1 MRITKKLGILVAVP
15 LCAVSGF
22 GALALVT
29 STSGAISAG
38 HLYTLMNSAS
48 AAADLVSELQAERT
62 QVAMILSSSSGA
74 DSTALNDQ
82 IAKTQAATAAYED
95 TVKGMPWLSSDGKTL
110 LSRIDGE
117 LRAIDTLRDLIR
129 GNSPQVLSAADFQ
142 YHIVIADLLSYHDLV
157 QNSGASSSVATM
169 LRATSA
175 LSQAREALS
184 GEEADVLRTLAAPT
198 QTASAAQDLIG
209 SRNSYS
215 SAMESFGALAPA
227 SWQDV
232 PNQALG
238 GPGMAGAGQLEDT
251 VADTAPG
258 TKVQLDPKQ
267 WTSTLDA
274 RLTALDGVRHDM
286 DLSTLSLIAKDR
298 RYQRELAGVEA
309 AAVAGTMLLALMVS
323 LRLGRPIIKGLR
335 GLRDGAHAVAFE
347 DLPAAVQAL
356 RGTGSLTGQ
365 TPEEFADEAAGG
377 LPVKGDDEIAA
388 VARAFNAVRREAI
401 RTAAEQ
407 VLLRAGVG
415 AAFVALAR
423 RGERLTGALTLELDK
438 AERDEQDPD
447 RLARLFVLDHLA
459 ARMTRNNESLLVL
472 GGEGTV
478 RVRDEGVPLI
488 DVIRAASGRIEKYSR
503 VDLVNV
509 DMGVVIA
516 PPVVDHLVHL
526 CAELLDNATAFSSPD
541 SRVLVDMRVLADRII
556 IQITDRGIGMTP
568 RRRSELNARLT
579 TPTHL
584 DAASVKA
591 MGLTV
596 AGQLASWYGIAV
608 ELRQN
613 PQGGTIAELVLPP
626 TLYWS
631 PGAPDL
637 LVPTTPTAA
646 IDSLVSG
653 MGSPGERNTSGARNS
668 GGGAV
673 TGGRRRR
680 SVAPEPEPDRFG
692 AGTGGFN
699 PRTQTSAFPQQP
711 AMGAAAGA
719 ATMDASGQWAAQQGA
734 NGFASDP
741 YASTQA
747 SIGEGVNGFPPAP
760 IRVRPLSRPA
770 GPAAP
775 VDGAASGPGVTDG
788 PLSPWLAGA
797 LRGRAAAE
805 AAQQAQ
811 AQAAQAAQ
819 AQALQAAQAAQS
831 GQEPAPAYP
840 TRSAFEASAQ
850 AQPSHQ
856 KQPSYQ
862 AQPSY
867 QDQPSYQGHPSFQG
881 EHSFQGDP
889 SFQPQPSAQ
898 PPGAVP
904 VQPSFQTQAS
914 QFQTQASQ
922 NQASQFQGQSSYQPR
937 PAAPA
942 QQASFQAQ
950 PALPTAPAAPATPPA
965 PAAEQPKLKTTHGLP
980 KRVPLARLPA
990 EAMDD
995 EPEVASPAERDPS
1008 RVSAS
1013 MVAYARGI
1021 GGRGA
1026 PGSAPQTPY
1035 TPPSSTGT
1043 F

>member
-38 HLYTLMNSAS
+38 RLYTLMNSAT
-48 AAADLVSELQAERT
+48 AAGDLVAELQAERT
-62 QVAMILSSSSGA
+62 QVALFLTAGAGA
-74 DSTALNDQ
+74 DGTALNAQ
-82 IAKTQAATAAYED
+82 ITKTQAATAAYEE
-95 TVKGMPWLSSDGKTL
+95 KLRNMPWLSSDGKAL

-117 LRAIDTLRDLIR
+117 LRSIQTLRDLIR
-129 GNSPQVLSAADFQ
+129 GGSPQALSAADSD

-157 QNSGASSSVATM
+157 QNSGASNQVATM

-175 LSQAREALS
+175 LSDARESLA
-184 GEEADVLRTLAAPT
+184 GEEADVLRTMGLQG

-209 SRNSYS
+209 SRSSYA

-227 SWQDV
+227 AWQDV
-232 PNQALG
+232 PNQVLG
-238 GPGMAGAGQLEDT
+238 GPGMAGAGQLEDA
-251 VADTAPG
+251 VAQTPVGSKISVDS
-258 TKVQLDPKQ
+258 KQ
-267 WTSTLDA
+267 WTSTMDA
-274 RLTALDGVRHDM
+274 RLAALDGVRHDM
-286 DLSTLSLIAKDR
+286 DLATLDLIAKDR
-298 RYQRELAGVEA
+298 TGQRELAGIEA
-309 AAVAGTMLLALMVS
+309 AAIAGTVLLALMVS

-488 DVIRAASGRIEKYSR
+488 DVIRGAAGRIERYSR

-509 DMGVVIA
+509 DMRVVIA

-526 CAELLDNATAFSSPD
+526 CAELLDNATTFSSPD

-556 IQITDRGIGMTP
+556 VQITDRGIGMTP

-579 TPTHL
+579 TPSHL

-596 AGQLASWYGIAV
+596 VGQLASWYGIAV

-626 TLYWS
+626 TLYWAPGS
-631 PGAPDL
+631 PDTSFPS
-637 LVPTTPTAA
+637 VPSAA
-646 IDSLVSG
+646 INSLASG
-653 MGSPGERNTSGARNS
+653 MGQPGSRGPGA
-668 GGGAV
+668 A
-673 TGGRRRR
+673 
-680 SVAPEPEPDRFG
+680 
-692 AGTGGFN
+692 
-699 PRTQTSAFPQQP
+699 
-711 AMGAAAGA
+711 AAAGA
-719 ATMDASGQWAAQQGA
+719 AGGPDAVDSGRRRRGGAQEPDLAGQYGAPAGGFGTPQRPAPFPHPPTPAPAMDATAQYGT
-734 NGFASDP
+734 P
-741 YASTQA
+741 QA
-747 SIGEGVNGFPPAP
+747 GIAEGVNGFPPAP
-760 IRVRPLSRPA
+760 IRVRPLSQPA

-775 VDGAASGPGVTDG
+775 VRPAGPVGGTTSGPGVADG

-805 AAQQAQ
+805 AAQAAQ

-819 AQALQAAQAAQS
+819 AQAVQAAQAA
-831 GQEPAPAYP
+831 ARA
-840 TRSAFEASAQ
+840 AAAQ
-850 AQPSHQ
+850 A
-856 KQPSYQ
+856 

-867 QDQPSYQGHPSFQG
+867 QTQAQPEYQMRSAFEPPAHPSYQNRPSFQSHPAPPAAPAPTG
-881 EHSFQGDP
+881 SP
-889 SFQPQPSAQ
+889 SFQS
-898 PPGAVP
+898 PPTVQARPAVP
-904 VQPSFQTQAS
+904 VQPSFQV
-914 QFQTQASQ
+914 
-922 NQASQFQGQSSYQPR
+922 
-937 PAAPA
+937 
-942 QQASFQAQ
+942 Q
-950 PALPTAPAAPATPPA
+950 PALPTAAPA
-965 PAAEQPKLKTTHGLP
+965 PAAEQAKPKTTHGLP

-990 EAMDD
+990 EAMD
-995 EPEVASPAERDPS
+995 EQPEQTSPAERDPS

>member
-48 AAADLVSELQAERT
+48 AAGDLVAELQAERT
-62 QVAMILSSSSGA
+62 QVALFL
-74 DSTALNDQ
+74 TAPAGTDLNPLTDQ
-82 IAKTQAATAAYED
+82 ISKTQAATAVYEEKL
-95 TVKGMPWLSSDGKTL
+95 KGMPWLSSDGKTL
-110 LSRIDGE
+110 LNRIDGE
-117 LRAIDTLRDLIR
+117 LRAIDTLRDHIR
-129 GNSPQVLSAADFQ
+129 TGNSQALSAADFQ
-142 YHIVIADLLSYHDLV
+142 YHIVIADLLAYHDLV
-157 QNSGASSSVATM
+157 QNSGASSQVATM

-175 LSQAREALS
+175 LSQARESLS
-184 GEEADVLRTLAAPT
+184 GEEADVLRTLGAPF
-198 QTASAAQDLIG
+198 QTASAQQDLIG
-209 SRNSYS
+209 SRSSYA
-215 SAMESFGALAPA
+215 SAIESFGALAPA

-251 VADTAPG
+251 VANTPPG
-258 TKVQLDPKQ
+258 TKVQLDPKL

-274 RLTALDGVRHDM
+274 RLAALDGVRHDM
-286 DLSTLSLIAKDR
+286 DLGTLDLIAKDR
-298 RYQRELAGVEA
+298 TRQRELAGVEA
-309 AAVAGTMLLALMVS
+309 AAIAGTMLLALMVS

-488 DVIRAASGRIEKYSR
+488 DVIRAASGRIERYSR

-509 DMGVVIA
+509 DMSVVVA
-516 PPVVDHLVHL
+516 PPVVDHLVHM

-556 IQITDRGIGMTP
+556 LQITDRGIGMTP

-626 TLYWS
+626 TLYWT
-631 PGAPDL
+631 PGAQESSFTSFPAS
-637 LVPTTPTAA
+637 PTAA
-646 IDSLVSG
+646 INTLASG
-653 MGSPGERNTSGARNS
+653 MGQPGAYGSNPAAAASAAGAAGN
-668 GGGAV
+668 
-673 TGGRRRR
+673 GGRRRR
-680 SVAPEPEPDRFG
+680 GATPEEDAEQYGPPAP
-692 AGTGGFN
+692 AGPPGGGFD
-699 PRTQTSAFPQQP
+699 PRQRPAPYPQP
-711 AMGAAAGA
+711 PVPAAAMDTGPYGA
-719 ATMDASGQWAAQQGA
+719 TQPGIAA
-734 NGFASDP
+734 
-741 YASTQA
+741 
-747 SIGEGVNGFPPAP
+747 GVNGFPPAP

-775 VDGAASGPGVTDG
+775 VGGAISGPGVTDG
-788 PLSPWLAGA
+788 PVSPWLAGA

-805 AAQQAQ
+805 AAQAAQ

-819 AQALQAAQAAQS
+819 AQAVQAAQAAAARAAQGSQPSWQNQPQS
-831 GQEPAPAYP
+831 DYQMRA
-840 TRSAFEASAQ
+840 AFE
-850 AQPSHQ
+850 P
-856 KQPSYQ
+856 P

-867 QDQPSYQGHPSFQG
+867 QEHPSYQPRPSYPAPAAATAAQPSSQG
-881 EHSFQGDP
+881 EP
-889 SFQPQPSAQ
+889 SYQPRPTV
-898 PPGAVP
+898 PTP
-904 VQPSFQTQAS
+904 VQPSFQ
-914 QFQTQASQ
+914 
-922 NQASQFQGQSSYQPR
+922 NQPSYQPR
-937 PAAPA
+937 PPAPVPAPA
-942 QQASFQAQ
+942 PAPAPMQPSYQAQ
-950 PALPTAPAAPATPPA
+950 PALPTAPQAPAPPPA
-965 PAAEQPKLKTTHGLP
+965 PAAEQVRTTHGLP

-995 EPEVASPAERDPS
+995 VPEETSPAERDPS

-1026 PGSAPQTPY
+1026 PGSVPQTPY

>member
-38 HLYTLMNSAS
+38 HLYTLMNSAT
-48 AAADLVSELQAERT
+48 AAGDLVAELQAERT
-62 QVAMILSSSSGA
+62 QVASYLTSAPGSDA
-74 DSTALNDQ
+74 TALNNQ

-95 TVKGMPWLSSDGKTL
+95 KLKNMPWLSSDGKAL

-117 LRAIDTLRDLIR
+117 LRSIDTLRHLIL
-129 GNSPQVLSAADFQ
+129 GNSPKTLSSADFQ

-157 QNSGASSSVATM
+157 QNSGASNQVATM

-175 LSQAREALS
+175 LSEAREALS
-184 GEEADVLRTLAAPT
+184 GEEADVLRTMGEG
-198 QTASAAQDLIG
+198 QTASAAQDLIS
-209 SRNSYS
+209 SRSSYA

-227 SWQDV
+227 SWQDE
-232 PNQALG
+232 PNQVLG
-238 GPGMAGAGQLEDT
+238 GAGMSNAGQLEDA
-251 VADTAPG
+251 VAQTPMGAQVS
-258 TKVQLDPKQ
+258 VQPQ
-267 WTSTLDA
+267 EWTPPLDA
-274 RLTALDGVRHDM
+274 RLRALDGVRHDM
-286 DLSTLSLIAKDR
+286 DLATLDLIAKDR
-298 RYQRELAGVEA
+298 THQRELAGIEA
-309 AAVAGTMLLALMVS
+309 AAIAGTVLLALMVS

-356 RGTGSLTGQ
+356 RSTGSLTGQ

-488 DVIRAASGRIEKYSR
+488 DVIRGAAGRVERYSR

-509 DMGVVIA
+509 DMSVVVA

-556 IQITDRGIGMTP
+556 VQITDRGIGMTP

-626 TLYWS
+626 TLYWV
-631 PGAPDL
+631 PGAHEESFASLPATAVNSL
-637 LVPTTPTAA
+637 TAA
-646 IDSLVSG
+646 
-653 MGSPGERNTSGARNS
+653 MGQTGGYNPSAPAPMPSVGAAS
-668 GGGAV
+668 QPGAV
-673 TGGRRRR
+673 NGGRRRR
-680 SVAPEPEPDRFG
+680 GAVAPEVAADQQFG
-692 AGTGGFN
+692 APAAGFDPN
-699 PRTQTSAFPQQP
+699 RRPSPFPHQP
-711 AMGAAAGA
+711 ASAMDAAAHYGA
-719 ATMDASGQWAAQQGA
+719 
-734 NGFASDP
+734 P
-741 YASTQA
+741 QA
-747 SIGEGVNGFPPAP
+747 GIAEGVNGFPPAP

-770 GPAAP
+770 GPANPSAP
-775 VDGAASGPGVTDG
+775 AGPAGEPVGAPGTGPGVADG

-805 AAQQAQ
+805 AAQAAQ

-819 AQALQAAQAAQS
+819 AQAVQAAQAAAQAAHPS
-831 GQEPAPAYP
+831 YQ
-840 TRSAFEASAQ
+840 TQ
-850 AQPSHQ
+850 AQPE
-856 KQPSYQ
+856 YQ
-862 AQPSY
+862 VRAAFEPPAQ
-867 QDQPSYQGHPSFQG
+867 PSFQG
-881 EHSFQGDP
+881 R
-889 SFQPQPSAQ
+889 
-898 PPGAVP
+898 
-904 VQPSFQTQAS
+904 PSFQTQQS
-914 QFQTQASQ
+914 QPAYPAAPAPAGSPP
-922 NQASQFQGQSSYQPR
+922 FQGQSSYQAR
-937 PAAPA
+937 PTVPA
-942 QQASFQAQ
+942 QPSYQAQ
-950 PALPTAPAAPATPPA
+950 PALPTAAPGPVAVPPAAAPAQERT
-965 PAAEQPKLKTTHGLP
+965 ESKTTHGLP

-990 EAMDD
+990 EAMDE
-995 EPEVASPAERDPS
+995 EPEAASPAERDPS

>member
-1 MRITKKLGILVAVP
+1 VRITKKLGILVAVP

-48 AAADLVSELQAERT
+48 AAGDLVAELQAERT
-62 QVAMILSSSSGA
+62 QVALFL
-74 DSTALNDQ
+74 TAPAGSDLNALTDQ
-82 IAKTQAATAAYED
+82 ISKTQASTAVYED
-95 TVKGMPWLSSDGKTL
+95 KLKAMPWLSSDGKTL
-110 LSRIDGE
+110 LNRIDGE
-117 LRAIDTLRDLIR
+117 LRAIDTLRDHIR
-129 GNSPQVLSAADFQ
+129 SGASQALSAADFQ
-142 YHIVIADLLSYHDLV
+142 YHIVIADLLAYHDLV
-157 QNSGASSSVATM
+157 QNSGASSQVATM

-175 LSQAREALS
+175 LSQARESLS
-184 GEEADVLRTLAAPT
+184 AEEADVLRTSGSPA

-209 SRNSYS
+209 SRSSYA
-215 SAMESFGALAPA
+215 SAIESFGALAPA
-227 SWQDV
+227 NWQDV

-251 VADTAPG
+251 VADTPPG
-258 TKVQLDPKQ
+258 TKVQVDPKL
-267 WTSTLDA
+267 WTTTLDA
-274 RLTALDGVRHDM
+274 RLAALDGVRHDM
-286 DLSTLSLIAKDR
+286 DLATLDLISKDR
-298 RYQRELAGVEA
+298 TRQRELAGIEA
-309 AAVAGTMLLALMVS
+309 AAIAGTMLLALMVS

-488 DVIRAASGRIEKYSR
+488 DVIRGAAGRVERYSR
-503 VDLVNV
+503 IDLVNV
-509 DMGVVIA
+509 DMNVVVA

-556 IQITDRGIGMTP
+556 VQITDRGIGMTP

-631 PGAPDL
+631 PDAALPPMPTSAINNLASGTGQSSGYGERQNAGFRGAG
-637 LVPTTPTAA
+637 TAA
-646 IDSLVSG
+646 GV
-653 MGSPGERNTSGARNS
+653 GA
-668 GGGAV
+668 GPADGAAAAN
-673 TGGRRRR
+673 GGRRRR
-680 SVAPEPEPDRFG
+680 GAQEPDPEQF
-692 AGTGGFN
+692 
-699 PRTQTSAFPQQP
+699 
-711 AMGAAAGA
+711 GAAAGGFAPQQRPAPYPQPPMPA
-719 ATMDASGQWAAQQGA
+719 AAMDSGPYGTTQQGI
-734 NGFASDP
+734 S
-741 YASTQA
+741 
-747 SIGEGVNGFPPAP
+747 EGVNGFPPAP

-775 VDGAASGPGVTDG
+775 VGGVVSGPGVADG
-788 PLSPWLAGA
+788 PVSPWLAGA

-805 AAQQAQ
+805 AAQVAQ

-819 AQALQAAQAAQS
+819 AQAVQAAHAAAQAAQPSWQTQAHPDYS
-831 GQEPAPAYP
+831 G
-840 TRSAFEASAQ
+840 RSAFEAA
-850 AQPSHQ
+850 
-856 KQPSYQ
+856 

-867 QDQPSYQGHPSFQG
+867 QSQPAYPAASAAQPSFQNQPSYQSHPAYPTTAAQPSFQG
-881 EHSFQGDP
+881 EP
-889 SFQPQPSAQ
+889 SYQPQPSV
-898 PPGAVP
+898 PTP
-904 VQPSFQTQAS
+904 VQPSFQS
-914 QFQTQASQ
+914 QTSF
-922 NQASQFQGQSSYQPR
+922 QPR
-937 PAAPA
+937 PTAPAPA
-942 QQASFQAQ
+942 QPSFLAQ
-950 PALPTAPAAPATPPA
+950 PALPTAPQAPAPPPA
-965 PAAEQPKLKTTHGLP
+965 PAAEQVKTTHGLP

-995 EPEVASPAERDPS
+995 VPEATSPAERDPS

>member
-38 HLYTLMNSAS
+38 HLYTLMNSAT
-48 AAADLVSELQAERT
+48 AAGDLVAELQAERT
-62 QVAMILSSSSGA
+62 QVALFLTTNPA
-74 DSTALNDQ
+74 PDPTALNNQ
-82 IAKTQAATAAYED
+82 IAKTQAATAVYED
-95 TVKGMPWLSSDGKTL
+95 RLKNMPWLSSDGKAL
-110 LSRIDGE
+110 LDRIDGE
-117 LRAIDTLRDLIR
+117 LRTIEALRDQIR
-129 GNSPQVLSAADFQ
+129 SSSPKTLSSADFS
-142 YHIVIADLLSYHDLV
+142 YHIVISDLLSYHDLV
-157 QNSGASSSVATM
+157 QNSGASNQVATM

-175 LSQAREALS
+175 LSDAREALS
-184 GEEADVLRTLAAPT
+184 GEESDVLRTMGEKA

-209 SRNSYS
+209 SRSSYA

-227 SWQDV
+227 SWKDV
-232 PNQALG
+232 PNQVLG
-238 GPGMAGAGQLEDT
+238 GAGMADAGQLEDQ
-251 VADTAPG
+251 VAQTPPG
-258 TKVQLDPKQ
+258 TKPSVDASA
-267 WTSTLDA
+267 WTPPLDA

-286 DLSTLSLIAKDR
+286 DLATLDLIAKER
-298 RYQRELAGVEA
+298 TRQRELAGVEA
-309 AAVAGTMLLALMVS
+309 AAIAGTVLLALMVS

-488 DVIRAASGRIEKYSR
+488 DVIRGAAGRIERYSR
-503 VDLVNV
+503 VDLVNI
-509 DMGVVIA
+509 DMGVVVA
-516 PPVVDHLVHL
+516 PPVVDHLVHM

-556 IQITDRGIGMTP
+556 VQITDRGIGMTP

-626 TLYWS
+626 TLYWA
-631 PGAPDL
+631 PGSQDSSFQSL
-637 LVPTTPTAA
+637 PTAA
-646 IDSLVSG
+646 INSLASG
-653 MGSPGERNTSGARNS
+653 MGQPGVRGPNAGAQSVGANQP
-668 GGGAV
+668 GAV
-673 TGGRRRR
+673 NGGRRRR
-680 SVAPEPEPDRFG
+680 PGAQQDDTGQFAVPSMPPAGPDPQHRPAPFPHQPNPAQAMDTGPYG
-692 AGTGGFN
+692 AGQFNTGQFN
-699 PRTQTSAFPQQP
+699 
-711 AMGAAAGA
+711 G
-719 ATMDASGQWAAQQGA
+719 GQFA
-734 NGFASDP
+734 NG
-741 YASTQA
+741 QA
-747 SIGEGVNGFPPAP
+747 GITEGVNGFPPAP

-775 VDGAASGPGVTDG
+775 AAPVGGTATAADG
-788 PLSPWLAGA
+788 PVSPWLASA

-805 AAQQAQ
+805 AAQAAQ

-819 AQALQAAQAAQS
+819 VQAVAAAQGAAHPSYQTQAQS
-831 GQEPAPAYP
+831 EYQV
-840 TRSAFEASAQ
+840 RSAFEPPAP
-850 AQPSHQ
+850 PSHQ
-856 KQPSYQ
+856 GQPSFQSHPAYPAGPTPGGQQPSFQGQPSYQ
-862 AQPSY
+862 SR
-867 QDQPSYQGHPSFQG
+867 
-881 EHSFQGDP
+881 
-889 SFQPQPSAQ
+889 
-898 PPGAVP
+898 PPAP
-904 VQPSFQTQAS
+904 VQPSFQTQ
-914 QFQTQASQ
+914 
-922 NQASQFQGQSSYQPR
+922 
-937 PAAPA
+937 
-942 QQASFQAQ
+942 
-950 PALPTAPAAPATPPA
+950 PALPTAAPAPVAYQPPA
-965 PAAEQPKLKTTHGLP
+965 PAPAAAEQVRVQTTHGLP

-990 EAMDD
+990 EAMD
-995 EPEVASPAERDPS
+995 EAPEATSPAERDPS

>member
-48 AAADLVSELQAERT
+48 AAGDLVAELQAERT
-62 QVAMILSSSSGA
+62 QVALFLTAGAGA
-74 DSTALNDQ
+74 DQTALNNQ
-82 IAKTQAATAAYED
+82 ITKTQAATAAYED
-95 TVKGMPWLSSDGKTL
+95 KLRNMPWLSSDGKAL

-117 LRAIDTLRDLIR
+117 LRSIETLRDLIR
-129 GNSPQVLSAADFQ
+129 GNSPKTLSSADFQ
-142 YHIVIADLLSYHDLV
+142 YHIVISDLLSYHDLV
-157 QNSGASSSVATM
+157 QNSGASNQVATM

-175 LSQAREALS
+175 LSDAREALS
-184 GEEADVLRTLAAPT
+184 GEESDVLRTMGEKA

-209 SRNSYS
+209 SRSSYA

-227 SWQDV
+227 SWKDV
-232 PNQALG
+232 PNQVLG
-238 GPGMAGAGQLEDT
+238 GAGMAGAGQLEDQ
-251 VADTAPG
+251 VAQTPAGAPVSV
-258 TKVQLDPKQ
+258 TSAQ
-267 WTSTLDA
+267 WTPPLDA

-286 DLSTLSLIAKDR
+286 DLATLDLIAEER
-298 RYQRELAGVEA
+298 TRQRELAGVEA
-309 AAVAGTMLLALMVS
+309 AAIAGTVLLALMVS

-488 DVIRAASGRIEKYSR
+488 DVIRGAAGRIERYSR

-509 DMGVVIA
+509 DMGVVVA

-556 IQITDRGIGMTP
+556 VQITDRGIGMTP

-626 TLYWS
+626 TLYWAPGS
-631 PGAPDL
+631 PDTSFQSL
-637 LVPTTPTAA
+637 PTAA
-646 IDSLVSG
+646 INSLASG
-653 MGSPGERNTSGARNS
+653 MGQPGVRGPNAGAQSVGANQT
-668 GGGAV
+668 GAV
-673 TGGRRRR
+673 NGGRRRR
-680 SVAPEPEPDRFG
+680 GGAQEDGAEQVGAPVGPDPQHRPAPF
-692 AGTGGFN
+692 
-699 PRTQTSAFPQQP
+699 PHQPTSAQ
-711 AMGAAAGA
+711 AMDTG
-719 ATMDASGQWAAQQGA
+719 
-734 NGFASDP
+734 P
-741 YASTQA
+741 YGTTQA
-747 SIGEGVNGFPPAP
+747 GITEGVNGFPPAP

-775 VDGAASGPGVTDG
+775 MSPAGAATAADG
-788 PLSPWLAGA
+788 PVSPWLASA

-805 AAQQAQ
+805 AAQAAQ

-819 AQALQAAQAAQS
+819 AQAVQAAHAAAARAA
-831 GQEPAPAYP
+831 G
-840 TRSAFEASAQ
+840 
-850 AQPSHQ
+850 
-856 KQPSYQ
+856 QPSYQ
-862 AQPSY
+862 PQAQPEYQVRAAFEPPAPSY
-867 QDQPSYQGHPSFQG
+867 QGQPSFQSHPAYPAAPTPGSQPSYQGQPSFQ
-881 EHSFQGDP
+881 SR
-889 SFQPQPSAQ
+889 
-898 PPGAVP
+898 PPVP
-904 VQPSFQTQAS
+904 VQPSFQTQPALPIAA
-914 QFQTQASQ
+914 QA
-922 NQASQFQGQSSYQPR
+922 PV
-937 PAAPA
+937 PA
-942 QQASFQAQ
+942 QQ
-950 PALPTAPAAPATPPA
+950 PA
-965 PAAEQPKLKTTHGLP
+965 PAPAPAEQVRVKTTHGLP

-990 EAMDD
+990 EAMD
-995 EPEVASPAERDPS
+995 EAPEATSPAERDPS